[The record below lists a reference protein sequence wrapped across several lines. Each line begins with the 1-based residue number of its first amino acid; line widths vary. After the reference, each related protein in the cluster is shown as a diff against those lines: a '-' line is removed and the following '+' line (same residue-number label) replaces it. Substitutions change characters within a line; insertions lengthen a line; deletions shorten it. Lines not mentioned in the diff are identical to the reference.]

1 MSEARDAE
9 EHAGRL
15 LAVAHLLGEMAVQAL
30 RQGEMDAARGLV
42 DCVETLR
49 VKTEGN
55 TGPDEQRVLD
65 EVLHQL
71 RLAVLKGPP
80 PAPPQPSAAPS
91 DVPPGEAG

>member
-1 MSEARDAE
+1 VSGGGD

-30 RQGEMDAARGLV
+30 RQGEMEAARGLV

-55 TGPDEQRVLD
+55 IGADERRVLD

-80 PAPPQPSAAPS
+80 PAAAKPEETSADPP
-91 DVPPGEAG
+91 PPEAS